1 MNALQHS
8 TANRKQ
14 VTMALEKRKQAR
26 SHRVRKLR
34 IEISPMSWIFAA
46 LTVAGTWLLLQL
58 APVALVLIAAL
69 MIVGAVTPV
78 VEWLRARGASRPVA
92 IVCAFIAMLL
102 TVVAAATL
110 TLPAIQAQVVDL
122 VQQEPQLREKLAVW
136 LESYPITASWAAAL
150 RAVQYQELVGASA
163 SHILAYSKR
172 ALEVVAYLA
181 GAFFLALYMMMD
193 RDRLRGALFGAVPRC
208 YHVRLARVLLK
219 LQTIVGGYIRGQLI
233 TCLLAS
239 VFLFILL
246 VACGVPNA
254 VALAV
259 FGGIADVLPFVGAIL
274 MIVPSALA
282 AMSKGPLIV
291 GIIVAA
297 ILAYQEF
304 ESRVLVPLV
313 YGRALRLPSSVVL
326 FSIIAGASLYGV
338 VGALLALPL
347 AATLLMLVEEL
358 NVEMP
363 GEEGVPEKM
372 DVREEVERD
381 EEEYQKRA
389 QGLPADRAA
398 QVAVR
403 ISQRADDDRR
413 GG

>member
-1 MNALQHS
+1 
-8 TANRKQ
+8 
-14 VTMALEKRKQAR
+14 MASEQRKQAH
-26 SHRVRKLR
+26 SDRVRKLR
-34 IEISPMSWIFAA
+34 IEISPISWIFAA

-58 APVALVLIAAL
+58 GPVALVLTAAL
-69 MIVGAVTPV
+69 MIVGAVTPG
-78 VEWLRARGASRPVA
+78 VEWLQARGASRPAA
-92 IVCAFIAMLL
+92 IACTFIAMLL
-102 TVVAAATL
+102 TMVAAATL
-110 TLPAIQAQVVDL
+110 TLPAMQAQVVDL
-122 VQQEPQLREKLAVW
+122 VHREPQLRETLAVW
-136 LESYPITASWAAAL
+136 LESYPITASWATAL
-150 RAVQYQELVGASA
+150 RAIQYQELVGASA
-163 SHILAYSKR
+163 SHIFAYSKR

-193 RDRLRGALFGAVPRC
+193 RDRLRGALFGAVPRR
-208 YHVRLARVLLK
+208 HHLRLARVLLK

-246 VACGVPNA
+246 IACGVPNA
-254 VALAV
+254 VAIAV

-291 GIIVAA
+291 GIIVGA

-326 FSIIAGASLYGV
+326 FSIIAGASLYGI

-363 GEEGVPEKM
+363 GEAGVPEKM
-372 DVREEVERD
+372 EAREEVERD
-381 EEEYQKRA
+381 QKEYQKRA

-398 QVAVR
+398 EVAVR
-403 ISQRADDDRR
+403 ISQRTDDAKK
-413 GG
+413 